1 MIDMPKKVKI
11 HEFDPVVYPFKI
23 WIVIDKNLLEIG
35 NNFLDSETMEK
46 IKLHDIENI
55 SDAFIYDKYVI
66 SMSGNKN
73 GFLVVF
79 KNKKACNV
87 GTMAHETVHLIKAIW
102 DYLFEK
108 NPGEEA
114 EAYLFEWVIKCM
126 DEIRKIKN
134 T

>member
-23 WIVIDKNLLEIG
+23 WIVIDKNLLEIE

-73 GFLVVF
+73 GFFSRVQ
-79 KNKKACNV
+79 K
-87 GTMAHETVHLIKAIW
+87 
-102 DYLFEK
+102 
-108 NPGEEA
+108 
-114 EAYLFEWVIKCM
+114 
-126 DEIRKIKN
+126 
-134 T
+134 